1 MIRLFNWSLIMQRE
15 LLYIPDENLDEE
27 LNIDFKKILLVL
39 WNRKLLIIKVFVVVL
54 LIFVGL
60 TFILPK
66 KYTVEADLYI
76 NKSNATNLAEFN
88 PYAIES
94 RVEDGFS
101 FTSMNK
107 LGNEIELIKS
117 PLVMQKVINENG
129 IKYKKILGIFSTKKT
144 GKIIPAQ
151 KFNIKGKN
159 PTFECVRGTNVLKI
173 KYTSKNPDMAYN
185 VVNSIISN
193 YIDLQQSLNTEK
205 SKSDKAILEKEYNK
219 VRLELNQKLNQS
231 SGLPESAANGMGNIS
246 AMSAFSASA
255 SKAIGNLKGQFIS
268 GKRSEIEVTENATKA
283 AQLASKLEWAR
294 IVAEMSDNSKVLVIN
309 PPLMPEVYDQSSP
322 KLLINILLGIVFG
335 AIAALFALIFAET
348 TSKKLTY
355 SMLGDNIVY
364 NFMDNLTELKMCF
377 FANKDS
383 NIALVAFDD
392 AIEDVKEQYLGKYT
406 IISAEIN
413 DEFVNSVKSYDK
425 IILFEKVNSTDS
437 KLYKN
442 IITILKDLNKNI
454 LKEILVK

>member
-1 MIRLFNWSLIMQRE
+1 MCIGDIMQE
-15 LLYIPDENLDEE
+15 SQGYNNFDNELDEE
-27 LNIDFKKILLVL
+27 LTIDLKKIFLAI
-39 WNRKLLIIKVFVVVL
+39 WSRKYLIVKVFVVVL

-94 RVEDGFS
+94 QVEDGFS
-101 FTSMNK
+101 LTASNK
-107 LGNEIELIKS
+107 LANEIELIKS
-117 PLVMQKVINENG
+117 PLVMQKVINEND
-129 IKYKKILGIFSTKKT
+129 IKYRKVFGIFTTKKT
-144 GKIIPAQ
+144 GKLIPAQ
-151 KFNIKGKN
+151 RFNKKGKN
-159 PTFECVRGTNVLKI
+159 PSFESIKGTNVLRVR
-173 KYTSKNPDMAYN
+173 YTAKKPELAYN

-219 VRLELNQKLNQS
+219 AKVQLNEKLSQS
-231 SGLPESAANGMGNIS
+231 SGLPASAVSGMGNIS

-355 SMLGDNIVY
+355 SMLGDNVVY

-377 FANKDS
+377 LANKDS

-406 IISAEIN
+406 IISADIT
-413 DEFVNSVKSYDK
+413 DEFVNSVKNYDK

-454 LKEILVK
+454 LKEVLVK

>member
-1 MIRLFNWSLIMQRE
+1 MQKDM
-15 LLYIPDENLDEE
+15 LYIPDENLDEE
-27 LNIDFKKILLVL
+27 LNIDFKKIFLMF
-39 WNRKLLIIKVFVVVL
+39 WNRKSLIIKVFVLVL
-54 LIFVGL
+54 LLFIAS

-94 RVEDGFS
+94 RIEDGFS
-101 FTSMNK
+101 FTSTNK

-129 IKYKKILGIFSTKKT
+129 IKYKKIFGIFSTKKT
-144 GKIIPAQ
+144 GKLIPAQ
-151 KFNIKGKN
+151 KFNKKGKN
-159 PTFECVRGTNVLKI
+159 PTFESVRGINVLKI
-173 KYTSKNPDMAYN
+173 KYTAKKPDMAYN
-185 VVNSIISN
+185 VVNSIIAN

-205 SKSDKAILEKEYNK
+205 SKSDKEILEKEYNK
-219 VRLELNQKLNQS
+219 VKSELNQKLNNS

-355 SMLGDNIVY
+355 SMLGDNVVY

-377 FANKDS
+377 LANKDS

-406 IISAEIN
+406 IISADIT

-454 LKEILVK
+454 LKEVLVK

>member
-1 MIRLFNWSLIMQRE
+1 MQKDM
-15 LLYIPDENLDEE
+15 LYIPDENLDEE
-27 LNIDFKKILLVL
+27 LNIDFKKIFLMF
-39 WNRKLLIIKVFVVVL
+39 WNRKSLIIKVFVLVL
-54 LIFVGL
+54 LLFIAS

-94 RVEDGFS
+94 RIEDGFS
-101 FTSMNK
+101 FTSTNK

-129 IKYKKILGIFSTKKT
+129 IKYKKIFGIFSTKKT
-144 GKIIPAQ
+144 GKLIPAQ
-151 KFNIKGKN
+151 KFNKKGKN
-159 PTFECVRGTNVLKI
+159 PTFESVRGTNVLKI
-173 KYTSKNPDMAYN
+173 KYTAKKPDMAYN
-185 VVNSIISN
+185 VVNSIIAD

-205 SKSDKAILEKEYNK
+205 SKSDKEILEKEYNK
-219 VRLELNQKLNQS
+219 VKSELNQKLNNS

-268 GKRSEIEVTENATKA
+268 GKRSEIEVAENATKA

-335 AIAALFALIFAET
+335 TIAALFALIFAET

-355 SMLGDNIVY
+355 SMLGDNVVY

-377 FANKDS
+377 LANKDS

-406 IISAEIN
+406 IISADIT
-413 DEFVNSVKSYDK
+413 DEFVNSVKNYDK
-425 IILFEKVNSTDS
+425 VILFEKVNSTDS

-454 LKEILVK
+454 LKEVLVK

>member
-1 MIRLFNWSLIMQRE
+1 MQKDM
-15 LLYIPDENLDEE
+15 LYIPDENLDEE
-27 LNIDFKKILLVL
+27 LNIDFKKIFLMF
-39 WNRKLLIIKVFVVVL
+39 WNRKSLIIKVFVLVL
-54 LIFVGL
+54 LLFIAS

-94 RVEDGFS
+94 RIEDGFS
-101 FTSMNK
+101 FTSTNK

-129 IKYKKILGIFSTKKT
+129 IKYKKIFGIFSTKKT
-144 GKIIPAQ
+144 GKLIPAQ
-151 KFNIKGKN
+151 KFNKKGKN
-159 PTFECVRGTNVLKI
+159 PTFESVRGINVLKI
-173 KYTSKNPDMAYN
+173 KYTAKKPDMAYN
-185 VVNSIISN
+185 VVNSIIAN

-205 SKSDKAILEKEYNK
+205 SKSDKEILEKEYNK
-219 VRLELNQKLNQS
+219 VKSELNQKLNNF

-355 SMLGDNIVY
+355 SMLGDNVVY

-377 FANKDS
+377 LANKDS

-406 IISAEIN
+406 IISADIT

-454 LKEILVK
+454 LKEVLVK

>member
-1 MIRLFNWSLIMQRE
+1 MCIGDIMQESQGYNNFDNE
-15 LLYIPDENLDEE
+15 LEDELT
-27 LNIDFKKILLVL
+27 IDLKKIFLAI
-39 WNRKLLIIKVFVVVL
+39 WTRKYLIVKVFVVVL

-66 KYTVEADLYI
+66 KYTVETDLYI

-94 RVEDGFS
+94 RVEEGFS
-101 FTSMNK
+101 LTATNK
-107 LGNEIELIKS
+107 LANEIELIKS
-117 PLVMQKVINENG
+117 PLVMQKVIEND
-129 IKYKKILGIFSTKKT
+129 IKYRKVFGIFTTKKT
-144 GKIIPAQ
+144 GKLIPAQ
-151 KFNIKGKN
+151 RFNKKGKN
-159 PTFECVRGTNVLKI
+159 PSFESIKGTNVLRV
-173 KYTSKNPDMAYN
+173 KYTAKKPELAYN

-219 VRLELNQKLNQS
+219 AKVKLNEKLSQS
-231 SGLPESAANGMGNIS
+231 AGLPESAVSGMGNIS

-355 SMLGDNIVY
+355 SMLGDNVVY

-377 FANKDS
+377 LANKDS

-406 IISAEIN
+406 IISADIT

-454 LKEILVK
+454 LKEVLVK